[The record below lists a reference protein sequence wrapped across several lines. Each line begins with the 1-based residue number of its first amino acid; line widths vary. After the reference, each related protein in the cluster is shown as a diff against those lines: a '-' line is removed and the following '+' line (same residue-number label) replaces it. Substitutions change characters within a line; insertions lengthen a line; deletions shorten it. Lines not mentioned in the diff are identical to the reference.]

1 MLKPN
6 NKVRNVKK
14 PQFNEVV
21 LGIFSLF
28 TLQKLL
34 NAIHVVIEKCLSKKD
49 LLTLKEIVDIF
60 VLSVQLMSSSIN
72 ILVTSKAILFSLTY
86 HPQLSGNAH

>member
-28 TLQKLL
+28 ALQKLL
-34 NAIHVVIEKCLSKKD
+34 NAIHVVIEQMFTQEGL
-49 LLTLKEIVDIF
+49 
-60 VLSVQLMSSSIN
+60 
-72 ILVTSKAILFSLTY
+72 
-86 HPQLSGNAH
+86 AHT